1 MPFGVLEDYTLPQV
15 PGTVSLTDTYQD
27 RDLKKVGDITLVPQ
41 PSDNPDDPLNWSPWK
56 KHILLF
62 VVTLTSGVTVALGPM
77 ISPGLP
83 LLAMQFQKSLDVVS
97 TYLVGLF
104 ILWTGIFTFF
114 TSAAASVWGKRVI
127 FITSGIALLALN
139 AWGFFAKSFPQF
151 VAMRLMQGFASAPF
165 ETLVTSTVQD
175 IFFVHERG
183 QKLAV
188 WGFMITTGVLLGQV
202 ISGQMIQQLGVEYT
216 FGICS
221 LIFIPLVVATFF
233 FVPETVYH
241 RNTSTKGVELLQK
254 TGTATTATAKSDID
268 ITTTISTTEIL
279 RIRAGQHP
287 APARSPISSFGG
299 GELAVFRGRV
309 SDESFWRQ
317 VILPFPLFLYPAVI
331 FGSFIYGSFF
341 AWLVAVSVVSVPMFS
356 APPYNL
362 SPAQVGL
369 TNLPLL
375 FAGLAGA
382 PVSGWLADK
391 VIRSMA
397 KRNNG
402 VYEPEFRLT
411 LMAIAAVLSTVAFLG
426 LGSSVGAGAPLAVP
440 LFFVSCH
447 SMAIPFASQAAY
459 TYVTDC
465 HPRDA
470 NQAFVTIGLVKGVLT
485 FLSATFINGWFEVKG
500 AKRVFWTI
508 AAVNAAL
515 SQLTVPM
522 YVFGKRFRALVARKI
537 QTRISK

>member
-1 MPFGVLEDYTLPQV
+1 M
-15 PGTVSLTDTYQD
+15 
-27 RDLKKVGDITLVPQ
+27 
-41 PSDNPDDPLNWSPWK
+41 
-56 KHILLF
+56 
-62 VVTLTSGVTVALGPM
+62 
-77 ISPGLP
+77 
-83 LLAMQFQKSLDVVS
+83 
-97 TYLVGLF
+97 
-104 ILWTGIFTFF
+104 
-114 TSAAASVWGKRVI
+114 
-127 FITSGIALLALN
+127 
-139 AWGFFAKSFPQF
+139 
-151 VAMRLMQGFASAPF
+151 
-165 ETLVTSTVQD
+165 
-175 IFFVHERG
+175 
-183 QKLAV
+183 
-188 WGFMITTGVLLGQV
+188 
-202 ISGQMIQQLGVEYT
+202 ISGQIIQQLGVEYT

-241 RNTSTKGVELLQK
+241 RNTTTKGVELLHK
-254 TGTATTATAKSDID
+254 TTTNATTKSGSGTDTDID
-268 ITTTISTTEIL
+268 TTTSISTTEIAS
-279 RIRAGQHP
+279 IQPAGEQP
-287 APARSPISSFGG
+287 AAPARGPSFWGG
-299 GELAVFRGRV
+299 KELVVFRGRV

-426 LGSSVGAGAPLAVP
+426 LGASVGAGAPLAVP
-440 LFFVSCH
+440 LVFISCH

-465 HPRDA
+465 HPSDA
-470 NQAFVTIGLVKGVLT
+470 NQAFVTIGLVKGILT
-485 FLSATFINGWFEVKG
+485 FVSTTFINGWFEASGPKS
-500 AKRVFWTI
+500 VFWTI
-508 AAVNAAL
+508 AALNGAL
-515 SQLTVPM
+515 SLLTLPM
-522 YVFGKRFRALVARKI
+522 YVFGKRFRALVSSLSPLPWCSVRWLSWRRKMI
-537 QTRISK
+537 RANSTSIGREEDPVEDLKVKDKGLGKWRRYYLRKGLWTVWTAHGRREEMRRALGGYVCMTII